1 MESFLDTFC
10 GSIYDLKTHSIELIV
25 AIKYNVPNQMKVV
38 SRKQNLKFYVPKKWG
53 CHNIR
58 KSIQCVLISH

>member
-38 SRKQNLKFYVPKKWG
+38 LGKQNFKFYAPKKWDV
-53 CHNIR
+53 ITLE
-58 KSIQCVLISH
+58 KTYSVF